1 MLNRCIFIILIL
13 VSNFA
18 LAKQVKLFKSF
29 TPDNPLSY
37 LFVRS
42 IVQDSDGFIWLG
54 SHEGLHRYDGKQFVS
69 YHHDAQIENSLSSD
83 VVSTMLIDSKERF
96 WVATS
101 GAGLNLYQE
110 LTKNFH
116 YFSTLTEDAKLTNDV
131 INSLFEDSEG
141 KLWIGTE
148 KGLNILSVKDNHW
161 HVKQIVQE
169 LGNEN
174 SLTHD
179 TIHDVIQVNKE
190 EVWVATH
197 GGGISVFSLQGQF
210 IRAIK
215 FGDANSSSYSNK
227 FVNSMFLDNSDNVW
241 IGTVDSGLLK
251 YHLPSKQLQQ
261 YQYSER
267 DQNTIA
273 SNNIKEIYQ
282 DSKQQLWIA
291 TDKGLII
298 YQEKADN
305 FKRYNHAATD
315 PFSLSNDF
323 ILCFFEDKNNMMWI
337 GTFTGVNRYDPNM
350 ASFRQYSSINH
361 PELSNNNVTSFSQL
375 NPDNILFSTYSG
387 GIYQLSVANNQI
399 RKLELDDYFSELR
412 IMTTYI
418 DHDSDSLWV
427 GTRTAGLYQVNLTS
441 KAVVHY
447 QHEAENTGSISANS
461 ITDIVKDGAG
471 NIWVATFHQGL
482 NKLNSDGSFTR
493 YIKQQSQPSL
503 GPSSN
508 HILQLLVDVDGTLWL
523 GTYGGG
529 LNRFFPENNQ
539 FIHIKNVKGESDSI
553 SSDIAW
559 VLLQDNQKNIWAGTQ
574 AAGLNL
580 LSYENIKRDHYT
592 FSHFDTKD
600 GLKSRTV
607 YGIAQDREG
616 DIWFSTNKGLTRYT
630 PLKNKFIHFDL
641 SHGLIDLEY
650 NHSSV
655 FLGIDNTIY
664 FGAGKGISSVK
675 PEDINGLNN
684 VPDVKLTN
692 VMKLNEPMSF
702 SKPLTNIDALTFDYS
717 DNLISFEYAGLNY
730 SNPKA
735 TRYKYRLLGFEQQW
749 INAGDATRATYTNL
763 PPGQYQL
770 QIIASSGDDLWSK
783 PYQIEINVKPA
794 PWNTWWAYLAY
805 AVIIA
810 LSLLLYAKALNRRL
824 LQEQHQKELLK
835 QQVAEKTERYLSKNT
850 ELEHANKQLE
860 KAATIDKVT
869 GIKSRRYLDIYIEQ
883 ASQLMNN
890 IHQNLLP
897 IQRSVLPRLYI
908 VMVRIND
915 MSTISNSQ
923 LINLTDLL
931 LYSRNPEDLVIRW
944 ADDTFAIIGYE
955 KENSAAELSNSLAKK
970 LPSAFENQV
979 CLSLA
984 YSFYPFNIEQPVETS
999 WDQVNV
1005 LIELGLNL
1013 VEREANVQ
1021 WLGLCKPKEQPFDY
1035 LSVLQQHTLDEL
1047 KNNVVI
1053 KHG

>member
-1 MLNRCIFIILIL
+1 MLNRCIFIILLL
-13 VSNFA
+13 VSNVA
-18 LAKQVKLFKSF
+18 LAEQVKLFKSF

-37 LFVRS
+37 QFVRS
-42 IVQDSDGFIWLG
+42 IVQDDDGFIWLG
-54 SHEGLHRYDGKQFVS
+54 SHEGLHRYDGKHFVS

-83 VVSTMLIDSKERF
+83 VVSTMLIDSKQRF

-110 LTKNFH
+110 LSKNFQH
-116 YFSTLTEDAKLTNDV
+116 FSTLTEDAKLTNDV

-161 HVKQIVQE
+161 HVQQIVQV

-179 TIHDVIQVNKE
+179 TIHDVIQVNNN

-197 GGGISVFSLQGQF
+197 GGGISVFSLQGRF

-215 FGDANSSSYSNK
+215 FGDSNSSSYSNK
-227 FVNSMFLDNSDNVW
+227 FVNSMFLDNKQNVW

-261 YQYSER
+261 YQYNEK
-267 DQNTIA
+267 DQHSIT

-298 YQEKADN
+298 YQENTDN

-315 PFSLSNDF
+315 PFSLNNDF

-361 PELSNNNVTSFSQL
+361 PALSNNNVTSFSQL
-375 NPDNILFSTYSG
+375 DPERILFSTYSG
-387 GIYQLSVANNQI
+387 GIYQLSVSDNVITQFQ
-399 RKLELDDYFSELR
+399 LDDYFSELR

-418 DHDSDSLWV
+418 DHKTNSLWL
-427 GTRTAGLYQVNLTS
+427 GTRTDGLYQINLTS

-447 QHEAENTGSISANS
+447 QHEPDNIDSISANS
-461 ITDIVKDGAG
+461 ITDIVKDLNG

-508 HILQLLVDVDGTLWL
+508 HILQLLVDVDGTIWL

-529 LNRFFPENNQ
+529 LNRFFPEKNQ

-559 VLLQDNQKNIWAGTQ
+559 VLLQDNQKNIWVGTQ

-580 LSYENIKRDHYT
+580 LSHENFEREHYT

-607 YGIAQDREG
+607 YGIAQDKEG
-616 DIWFSTNKGLTRYT
+616 DIWFSTNKGLTRFS
-630 PLKNKFIHFDL
+630 PLKNKFVHFDL

-655 FLGIDNTIY
+655 FLAADNTIY

-702 SKPLTNIDALTFDYS
+702 SKPLTHIDALTFDYS

-770 QIIASSGDDLWSK
+770 QIIASSSDELWSK
-783 PYQIEINVKPA
+783 PYQVEINVKPA

-810 LSLLLYAKALNRRL
+810 LSLLLYAKALNRKL
-824 LQEQHQKELLK
+824 LQEQQQKELLK

-955 KENSAAELSNSLAKK
+955 KENSAAELSHSLAKK

-1047 KNNVVI
+1047 KNNIVI